1 MSRYVDADSAPI
13 YLSQVA
19 CEQIKNMPTA
29 NVQTVSHC
37 KNLTSINPVDE
48 FICSRCGYMTEDCSE
63 KIYDEDGEYYSI
75 REFIYNYCPKCG
87 AKVLYRV

>member
-1 MSRYVDADSAPI
+1 MSRYVDADAAPI

-29 NVQTVSHC
+29 NVQELKYC
-37 KNLTSINPVDE
+37 RNLTSINPVDE

-63 KIYDEDGEYYSI
+63 KIYDEDGKYYSI
-75 REFIYNYCPKCG
+75 REFIYSYCPNCG
-87 AKVLYRV
+87 AKVLY